1 MGLTRFAF
9 ARPITIIMIFVALI
23 IFGAVSYGRLNSQKL
38 PEIDIPAVTVTII
51 YPGAL
56 PGDVDQLV
64 TREVEDAIGELGN
77 IDYIKSVSREGFSQ
91 VIVVFLQGIDASL
104 ATADV
109 NNKVAGIRDR
119 LPSGIG
125 EPSILKLD
133 PNTQPSVI
141 LGVQTNLPPE
151 EAFELVRDTV
161 KPRLQVLQGVGAVN
175 ILGGYEREIQ
185 VRFDPYKVRAYD
197 LTVQQVQ
204 QALANQNIDAP
215 GGTAERGRQQLN
227 LRTSGMY
234 PTAEAMGDLP
244 VASTPSGTI
253 RLRNIA
259 EVVDTHK
266 QVWTRA
272 YVDGVEGIGLSIS
285 RQVGGNDIKVADAV
299 IAETE
304 LLNKDLPP
312 GTQLILIRDDTTMT
326 RISLAGVQSALIASV
341 IMVSLI
347 IMIFLHTPRAIP
359 IILIAVPTCMIASYS
374 GMLSMNFTR
383 NIMTSMALVLVI
395 GVLVDSSTTVIEAMV
410 RHLADGKNPVQ
421 AAIDGR
427 AELGVAAIASAMM
440 YVSVFT
446 PVAFMSETVG
456 QIFREFGM
464 VVVSTVLISAMVAFT
479 LTPLA
484 GSKVMKRVDLGNNPW
499 GAFSRG
505 FDRGFDWLKARYITI
520 LGWCLSHR
528 WLPPLLMFLAL
539 AYVVQ
544 LPGMGVIKN
553 EFLPDLDDGAIR
565 VNVEMPPGTSLEATD
580 AALRAIE
587 ARIKDIPEIEHMI
600 AISGTEK
607 DSNDR
612 DWSTGGTARF
622 GVITVS
628 LVDVRNRQR
637 NTKAVAQDIRERLPK
652 LADAD
657 LRVGTGKPGLAP
669 VEVRVR
675 GANDATVFALA
686 DRVLGMVRDTPGAVD
701 ARTSQAP
708 GSPETRLVP
717 DRLRGPNSGV
727 TADVAAAVLRTTL
740 EGSVATK
747 WRGVG
752 EREVDV
758 RLIGDPALT
767 GDPRA
772 LSVVP
777 VGGMLNGKPVTVS
790 LNQVTTQEDASGPS
804 ALDRYNRVRSV
815 YIRANLAYGVFLS
828 EVITP
833 ITADL
838 EKLRA
843 DGAVPTGHSVEFGGS
858 AESQAKNFVQIKFA
872 FTLAIILVYMVLAS
886 LFESLILPLTVL
898 FTVPSALIGALTGL
912 ALTGQTLNLLSL
924 IGLVVLI
931 ALVGD
936 NGSMLVEYTQDLRRE
951 GLERRAALLKS
962 GPVRMRPIVM
972 TTLGTIVG
980 TLPLALGTQPGS
992 EMYQSLGVEMVF
1004 GMGFS
1009 LFMTLLII
1017 PCMYTYFDDLQTL
1030 IGRVFKW
1037 RPSSKML
1044 GPLSGRLPPRL
1055 RKRLARGPVTV
1066 TAPVGAAGEP
1076 STGA

>member
-9 ARPITIIMIFVALI
+9 ARSVTIIMIFVALI
-23 IFGAVSYGRLNSQKL
+23 IFGIVSYGRLNAQKL
-38 PEIDIPAVTVTII
+38 PELDIPAVTVSIT

-56 PGDVDQLV
+56 PYDVDQLV

-77 IDYIKSVSREGFSQ
+77 IDYIKSTSREGFSQ
-91 VIVVFLQGIDASL
+91 VITVFREGIDPSL

-109 NNKVAGIRDR
+109 NNKVAGIRDK
-119 LPSGIG
+119 LPKEIG

-141 LGVQTNLPPE
+141 LGLQTNLAPE
-151 EAFELVRDTV
+151 EAFELVRDV
-161 KPRLQVLQGVGAVN
+161 IKPRLQVLPGVGAVN

-185 VRFDPYKVRAYD
+185 VRFDPYKLRAYG
-197 LTVQQVQ
+197 LTIQQVQ
-204 QALANQNIDAP
+204 QALANQNLDAP
-215 GGTAERGRQQLN
+215 GGTAERGRGQLN
-227 LRTSGMY
+227 LRTSGIF
-234 PTAEAMGDLP
+234 PSAEAMGDLP
-244 VASTPSGTI
+244 VATTPQGNVV

-259 EVVDTHK
+259 ESVDTHK

-272 YVDGVEGIGLSIS
+272 YIDGVEGIGLSIS
-285 RQVGGNDIKVADAV
+285 RQVGGNDIKVADATK
-299 IAETE
+299 AEAE
-304 LLNKDLPP
+304 RINKDLPP
-312 GTQLILIRDDTTMT
+312 GTQLILVRDDTAMT
-326 RISLAGVQSALIASV
+326 RTALNGVQGALVSSIIMVALV
-341 IMVSLI
+341 IML
-347 IMIFLHTPRAIP
+347 FLHTPRALP

-395 GVLVDSSTTVIEAMV
+395 GVLVDGSTTVIEAMV
-410 RHLADGKNPVQ
+410 RHLADGKSPKQ

-440 YVSVFT
+440 YVSVFA

-456 QIFREFGM
+456 QIFREFGL
-464 VVVSTVLISAMVAFT
+464 VVVSTVLISLMVAFT

-484 GSKVMKRVDLGNNPW
+484 GSKIMKKVELGPGPW
-499 GAFSRG
+499 GAFCRG
-505 FDRGFDWLKARYITI
+505 FDRGFDWLKDRYITI
-520 LGWCLSHR
+520 LGWALSHR
-528 WLPPLLMFLAL
+528 WLPPLLMFGAL
-539 AYVVQ
+539 AFVVQ
-544 LPGMGVIKN
+544 LPGWGVIKN

-565 VNVEMPPGTSLEATD
+565 VNVELPPGSSLDATD
-580 AALRAIE
+580 QALRAIE
-587 ARIKDIPEIEHMI
+587 ANIRDVPEIDHMI

-612 DWSTGGTARF
+612 DWSTAGTSRY
-622 GVITVS
+622 GIVTVS
-628 LVDVRNRQR
+628 LVDVRDRQR
-637 NTKAVAQDIRERLPK
+637 STLAVANDIRQRLP
-652 LADAD
+652 LVPDAQI
-657 LRVGTGKPGLAP
+657 RVGTGKPGVPP

-675 GANDATVFALA
+675 GNDDAVVQQLSE
-686 DRVLGMVRDTPGAVD
+686 RVLDIVRNTPGAVD
-701 ARTSQAP
+701 GRTSQAP
-708 GSPETRLVP
+708 GSPEARLVP
-717 DRLRGPNSGV
+717 DRLRGPDSGV
-727 TADVAAAVLRTTL
+727 TADVAAAALRTTL
-740 EGSVATK
+740 EGTVASK
-747 WRGVG
+747 WRATG
-752 EREVDV
+752 EREIDV
-758 RLIGDPALT
+758 RLMGDPALSD
-767 GDPRA
+767 DPRA

-790 LNQVTTQEDASGPS
+790 LNQVTKREDTTGPS
-804 ALDRYNRVRSV
+804 ALERYDRVRAAYV
-815 YIRANLAYGVFLS
+815 RANLAYGVYLS
-828 EVITP
+828 EVINP
-833 ITADL
+833 ITAEL
-838 EKLRA
+838 EKMRSE
-843 DGAVPTGHSVEFGGS
+843 GVVPAGFTVDFGGS
-858 AESQAKNFVQIKFA
+858 TEQQEKNFAQIKFA

-951 GLERRAALLKS
+951 GLERRDALLKA
-962 GPVRMRPIVM
+962 GPVRMRPILM

-1009 LFMTLLII
+1009 LFMTLIII
-1017 PCMYTYFDDLQTL
+1017 PCMYTYFDDLQHL
-1030 IGRVFKW
+1030 IGGIVKW
-1037 RPSSKML
+1037 RPRW
-1044 GPLSGRLPPRL
+1044 PRGRAPAPALADAPPI
-1055 RKRLARGPVTV
+1055 A
-1066 TAPVGAAGEP
+1066 GAAGK
-1076 STGA
+1076 S